1 MLDNITEA
9 QAVVLLLTFLALK
22 HFVVD
27 FLLQQKYQY
36 SNKGTYGHPGGL
48 LHAGLHGLG
57 TIAALWLFGDAE
69 WAILM
74 AVFDSFVHYHVDWL
88 KTNINA
94 KMGWGPSTHEEFW
107 WLLGADQLLHSLTYI
122 VIIGW
127 TIGAF

>member
-1 MLDNITEA
+1 MTES
-9 QAVVLLLTFLALK
+9 QAVVLLLTFFALK
-22 HFVVD
+22 HFIVD

-57 TIAALWLFGDAE
+57 TAAALWIFADPV
-69 WAILM
+69 WCILM
-74 AVFDSFVHYHVDWL
+74 AVFDSVAHYHIDWA

-94 KMGWGPSTHEEFW
+94 RMGWGPNTHEEFW
-107 WLLGADQLLHSLTYI
+107 WLLGFDQLLHSLTYI